1 MLDLILLYKII
12 HGLVDIEADAL
23 ISLTQ
28 NRTRGH
34 TLKFNIIKK
43 IYATIVYFGV
53 SMHQH

>member
-1 MLDLILLYKII
+1 MHDLILLYKII

-34 TLKFNIIKK
+34 TLKLNIEF
-43 IYATIVYFGV
+43 ARLNQCFSNCVP
-53 SMHQH
+53 